1 MGEEVTRQ
9 PNTGVSRKEV
19 FGRDAT
25 GTILLVEDEESVREL
40 VRTTLE
46 RKGYTVLDTGQGDVA
61 LEMAASHAGR
71 IDILISDLML
81 PGISGRELGLKVSE
95 SHPETKILFV
105 SGYPE
110 ETVARPGVAFLQ
122 KPFTLQALA
131 GKVQDVLAS

>member
-1 MGEEVTRQ
+1 MGDQITRQ
-9 PNTGVSRKEV
+9 P
-19 FGRDAT
+19 
-25 GTILLVEDEESVREL
+25 GTVLLVEDEESVREL

-46 RKGYTVLDTGQGDVA
+46 RQGYTVLDTGEGDVA
-61 LEMAASHAGR
+61 LQMAVSHSGP
-71 IDILISDLML
+71 IDILISDLVL
-81 PGISGRELGLKVSE
+81 PGIGGRELGLKVSQ

-110 ETVARPGVAFLQ
+110 DMVAGPGIEFLQ